1 MQSIGTIAPQAHKK
15 IDLRPIEG
23 KAVNEIYRF
32 GPFELRAD
40 RYELLREGAPVRME
54 PRPLEVLAE
63 LVRHAGELVTKAELM
78 DTVWAD
84 RVVTES
90 VIARCVNKLRVALD
104 DESQTLIH
112 TVHGHGYRFM
122 GSVVA
127 VQDEAAAPPKD
138 ATGQPP
144 RAGDTPPMRPNWR
157 LERPLDERG
166 AVWLAAHTKTG
177 DRRVFKF
184 GLEPQQIRSLRREI
198 AIHRLLQKGL
208 GERGDV
214 ARLLDYNLEALPYF
228 LELEYCQQGNL
239 ADWSAAAGGLSA
251 IPLATRLD
259 LMAQAAETLAA
270 AHSLGV
276 LHQDIKPSN
285 LLVWIGADGRPA
297 IRWADFGSGRLLEPE
312 RLSALGIT
320 RLGSTRTVS
329 GEIIALQGT
338 LNYVAP
344 ELLRGE
350 TPTVR
355 SDLYALGVMLYQVL
369 AGDLRSPMAV
379 GWEGNIADELLRT
392 DIAACAHDSPT
403 LRLNSASEL
412 ALRLRSLEE
421 RRRRLDEERRQQQES
436 ARMQHRLDRARTRR
450 PWLAA
455 AALALTAGTGVSL
468 WEYGQAVRSRD
479 EARAQAGI
487 ADAVVNF
494 MDQDILSA
502 GSPFSVSGNNG
513 APVTVRE
520 AVDRAAAGLEVRFSN
535 EPQVEASIRA
545 AIGQV
550 YVEDGNYPAAES
562 QIRAAVQLGRRTPGG
577 LDERILR
584 AEYGLAF
591 TLAVQQKF
599 PEARAWLDHANGELA
614 RRDRVSPATA
624 QRRDAING
632 NYYFALQDYLSAV
645 PWFER
650 ALSAALQTTPPDVS
664 QIVIRQTS
672 LAWCYTAA
680 GRFADAQR
688 LYAAALS
695 AVRAAEKTAGTLT
708 GTVEERYGIGLFL
721 AGHDS
726 DAKAMLQSAYADLKR
741 AIGDDG
747 LTAEAL
753 TFLGWLELR
762 EGHAPQAVTTLREA
776 YRQEVASAGADHRM
790 SLRAL
795 ACLGLAEIAS
805 EDRAR
810 GLAHLSAAAAA
821 YERALGPTAAETQ
834 LFTFLLLEHAANS
847 ADISQ
852 EVARRVH
859 GLTVANLSQAAPWED
874 WGPRL
879 SRLRTSIDQAR
890 RYAGRS

>member
-1 MQSIGTIAPQAHKK
+1 VS
-15 IDLRPIEG
+15 
-23 KAVNEIYRF
+23 EIYRF

-40 RYELLREGAPVRME
+40 RYELLREGVPIRLE
-54 PRPLEVLAE
+54 PKPLEVLAE
-63 LVRHAGELVTKAELM
+63 LVRHAGELVTKTELM

-90 VIARCVNKLRVALD
+90 VIARCINKLRVALD
-104 DESQTLIH
+104 DDSQTLIH
-112 TVHGHGYRFM
+112 TVHGYGYRFM

-127 VQDEAAAPPKD
+127 VSDELAEAPKD
-138 ATGQPP
+138 ATAEQP
-144 RAGDTPPMRPNWR
+144 RTGDTPPMRPNWC

-166 AVWLAAHTKTG
+166 AVWLAAHAKTG

-208 GERGDV
+208 GERGDI
-214 ARLLDYNLEALPYF
+214 ARLLDYNLQALPYF

-239 ADWSAAAGGLSA
+239 ADWSASAGGLST
-251 IPLATRLD
+251 IPLATRID

-285 LLVWIGADGRPA
+285 LLIWIGSDGKPA

-320 RLGSTRTVS
+320 QLGSTRTVS
-329 GEIIALQGT
+329 GELIALQGT

-369 AGDLRSPMAV
+369 AGDLRNPMAV
-379 GWEGNIADELLRT
+379 GWEGNIADELLRR
-392 DIAACAHDSPT
+392 DIAACAHDNPV
-403 LRLNSASEL
+403 LRLSSAGEL

-421 RRRRLDEERRQQQES
+421 RRRRLDDERRRQEES
-436 ARMQHRLDRARTRR
+436 ARLQRRLDRARTRR
-450 PWLAA
+450 PWLTA
-455 AALALTAGTGVSL
+455 AALALVAGTAVSL
-468 WEYGQAVRSRD
+468 WEYRQAVRSRD

-502 GSPFSVSGNNG
+502 GSPFSVSGDDG
-513 APVTVRE
+513 ARVTVRE
-520 AVDRAAAGLEVRFSN
+520 AVDRAAAGLDGRFPN
-535 EPQVEASIRA
+535 EPEVEASIRA

-550 YVEDGNYPAAES
+550 YVEDGNYPAAEQ
-562 QIRAAVQLGRRTPGG
+562 QIRAAVKLGRRTPGG

-591 TLAVQQKF
+591 TLTVEQKF

-614 RRDRVSPATA
+614 RRSRVTLATA
-624 QRRDAING
+624 QRHDVING
-632 NYYFALQDYLSAV
+632 NYYFALQNYLAAV
-645 PWFER
+645 PWFES
-650 ALSAALQTTPPDVS
+650 ALAGALQTTPSDVS

-672 LAWCYTAA
+672 LAWCYSAA
-680 GRFADAQR
+680 GRFTDAQR

-695 AVRAAEKTAGTLT
+695 AVRAAEKTPGTLT

-721 AGHDS
+721 AGHDT
-726 DAKAMLQSAYADLKR
+726 DAKAMLQTAHAHLKR

-762 EGHAPQAVTTLREA
+762 EGHAAQAVTMLREA
-776 YRQEVASAGADHRM
+776 YRQEVASAGATHRM

-805 EDRAR
+805 EARAP
-810 GLAHLSAAAAA
+810 GVADLSTAVAG
-821 YERALGPTAAETQ
+821 YQRALGDAAAETQ
-834 LFTFLLLEHAANS
+834 LFTFLLLEQTADS
-847 ADISQ
+847 ADVPQ
-852 EVARRVH
+852 DAARRVDR
-859 GLTVANLSQAAPWED
+859 LTTASLSQAAPWEN
-874 WGPRL
+874 WRPRL
-879 SRLRTSIDQAR
+879 SRLRTTIDRAR
-890 RYAGRS
+890 KYGRRS